1 MYIRNIEPSID
12 DLLDDPITLLL
23 MARDGLS
30 PTAIRTVLGQ
40 ARKRLQLADDP
51 PEFRTAK

>member
-12 DLLDDPITLLL
+12 DLLDDPIALLL

-30 PTAIRTVLGQ
+30 PTAIRTLLGQ
-40 ARKRLQLADDP
+40 ARKRLQPADDSL
-51 PEFRTAK
+51 EFRTAK